1 MDNYINKF
9 FIYCFYCMRTR
20 NLHYDSHNDC
30 KIDCNNSVVNY
41 MYQNEENKLD
51 EDFVIIEKSN

>member
-9 FIYCFYCMRTR
+9 FIYCFYCMRTK
-20 NLHYDSHNDC
+20 NLHYDSRDDN
-30 KIDCNNSVVNY
+30 KSVDNY

-51 EDFVIIEKSN
+51 EDFVIIEKSK